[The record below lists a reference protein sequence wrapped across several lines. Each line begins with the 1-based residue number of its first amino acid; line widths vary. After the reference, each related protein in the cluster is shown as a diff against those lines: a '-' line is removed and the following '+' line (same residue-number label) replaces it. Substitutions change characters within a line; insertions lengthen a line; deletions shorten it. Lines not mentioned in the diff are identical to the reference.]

1 MSNFVRNW
9 PPFDVIEAK
18 NVQNE
23 TQKQPKI
30 EQISL
35 RGPKGP
41 PKNPSKNADAFQPL
55 FTALREGQVR
65 SVHYIQ
71 CLVRV
76 SPNTTIRDRIG
87 PDPHQVLYIVYGS
100 HVPFW
105 NGFDGFLHRAM
116 LS

>member
-1 MSNFVRNW
+1 MLFETPKAPGLASKARKRATFVRNW

-35 RGPKGP
+35 QGPKWP
-41 PKNPSKNADAFQPL
+41 PKNPSKNGDAFQPL

-65 SVHYIQ
+65 S
-71 CLVRV
+71 
-76 SPNTTIRDRIG
+76 D
-87 PDPHQVLYIVYGS
+87 
-100 HVPFW
+100 HV
-105 NGFDGFLHRAM
+105 
-116 LS
+116 